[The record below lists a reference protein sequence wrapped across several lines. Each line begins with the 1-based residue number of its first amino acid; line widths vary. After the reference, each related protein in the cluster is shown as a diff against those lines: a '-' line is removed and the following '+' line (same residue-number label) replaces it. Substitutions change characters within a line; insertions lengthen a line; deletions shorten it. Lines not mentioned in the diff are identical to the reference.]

1 MSLLTRKQQEIAQR
15 EEDILDRSRA
25 ILLEE
30 GYKDLTIDRLAADLA
45 VSKGTIYNHFANK
58 EDIVLALATK
68 ALQTR
73 LALFA
78 SASTFATETRFRLLA
93 IGAAAEHF
101 SERYQDLFRIELWL
115 RNHHIWEKSSG
126 NFESVIAQCEQS
138 TVGLVAGI
146 VAEGQAK
153 GEFPEQGITPPEV
166 VFGFWSLCHG
176 GQILAATSPSLKKV
190 GINDV
195 HQAIRR
201 HCYHIVE
208 AMKWNPLQTFEQHNA
223 LMDDYRKR
231 MLSFRM

>member
-1 MSLLTRKQQEIAQR
+1 MSILTRKQQEIARR

-25 ILLEE
+25 ILLDE
-30 GYKDLTIDRLAADLA
+30 GYKDLTIDRLASDLA

-78 SASTFATETRFRLLA
+78 TVSTYAAETRLRLLA

-101 SERYQDLFRIELWL
+101 CDHYHDLFRVEMWL
-115 RNHHIWEKSSG
+115 RNNHIWEKSSG
-126 NFESVIAQCEQS
+126 NFESVITQCEQS
-138 TVGLVAGI
+138 TVGLVSGI
-146 VAEGQAK
+146 VTEAMAT
-153 GEFPEQGITPPEV
+153 GELPEKDISPQEV

-190 GINDV
+190 GIDNV
-195 HQAIRR
+195 HQVIRR
-201 HCYHIVE
+201 HCYYLVE
-208 AMKWNPLQTFEQHNA
+208 AMKWNPLQSFQQHCA
-223 LMDDYRKR
+223 TMDDYRKR